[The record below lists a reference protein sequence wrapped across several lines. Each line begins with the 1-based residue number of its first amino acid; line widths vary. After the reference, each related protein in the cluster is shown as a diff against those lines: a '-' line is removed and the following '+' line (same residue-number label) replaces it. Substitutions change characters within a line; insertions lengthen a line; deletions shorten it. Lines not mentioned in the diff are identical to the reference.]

1 MQSSFDRSIR
11 KDAMWDAEQVRKVIG
26 HKSGAKMRQIVALC
40 GQFTKVKGFKDI
52 ADALLRSEEGL
63 TLEIAET
70 FLPWVRKVCG
80 KNVPAGEELRV
91 LVKDGVNLWLLLRRN
106 GERKI
111 ARHGV
116 MTKSVPHN
124 GQ

>member
-11 KDAMWDAEQVRKVIG
+11 KDAMWDAEQVRNVIG
-26 HKSGAKMRQIVALC
+26 RKSGAKMHQIMALC
-40 GQFTKVKGFKDI
+40 GQFAKVKDFKDI

-91 LVKDGVNLWLLLRRN
+91 LVKDGINLWILLRRN

-111 ARHGV
+111 ARHGT

-124 GQ
+124 G